1 MKWKSKT
8 SPPFSLAV
16 ALFRV
21 SSLSSAAEVL
31 DDDAGEKR
39 DGVEVGFG
47 FGDSDDFGSAAYDL
61 TAAPRETID
70 FESVANEAVA

>member
-47 FGDSDDFGSAAYDL
+47 SH
-61 TAAPRETID
+61 
-70 FESVANEAVA
+70 EAFLKSRLSGRGLFF